1 MDKHMQPMSKPY
13 LQGIQHIC
21 AFIAVFLLNFPTAI
35 GVTGLQIPS
44 LTSEKVATQDPIEV
58 ELQELADL
66 IEKIRPLIVL
76 EGSACEDLKE
86 LVADSQTQ
94 EACMGWDSDEDISQ
108 QMDKLE
114 VKDEEDKDVDMSME
128 GILEPIGRKYF
139 PKWLQQ
145 VKNYS
150 RTHQDRKWNDNYVDA
165 KDASPTKLAKDAK
178 LIQEAMKGDK
188 SHTTI
193 LCVALRDRHGHIKK
207 FAFCNSAIMPS
218 SCRDKAES
226 LGYAV
231 IKAEQ
236 SHAEGQF
243 LQFLHKRARINPG
256 LYTHIVAMGCS
267 KLHCPECD
275 LVLQLVLGS
284 NYKAISAAIGAVT
297 EDITQL
303 EIQEEHEPADD
314 NFTIT
319 RNASIHCTIQ
329 SGEGAA
335 RKDLSEKF
343 YMPDGLKELIEQ
355 QTEPRC
361 RLQVIGNSRYSKSK
375 KRR

>member
-1 MDKHMQPMSKPY
+1 MGKHMQPISKRY
-13 LQGIQHIC
+13 LQGIQYIC
-21 AFIAVFLLNFPTAI
+21 AFIAAFLLNLPIAI
-35 GVTGLQIPS
+35 GVTGLQIP
-44 LTSEKVATQDPIEV
+44 LLVRDEVATQDPIEV

-66 IEKIRPLIVL
+66 VEKLRPIIVL
-76 EGSACEDLKE
+76 KESACEDLKE

-94 EACMGWDSDEDISQ
+94 EACMGWDSDEDISP
-108 QMDKLE
+108 
-114 VKDEEDKDVDMSME
+114 KDDVQGLDESVQE
-128 GILEPIGRKYF
+128 GINL
-139 PKWLQQ
+139 
-145 VKNYS
+145 VKAKFSPSSDWSQKIFNYS
-150 RTHQDRKWNDNYVDA
+150 RRRSKEWRANNYVDA
-165 KDASPTKLAKDAK
+165 QDTSPKQLAKDAK
-178 LIQEAMKGDK
+178 LIQEAIRGDK
-188 SHTTI
+188 SFTTI
-193 LCVALRDRHGHIKK
+193 LCVALRDKHGHIKK
-207 FAFCNSAIMPS
+207 FAFCNSEFMPP

-243 LQFLHKRARINPG
+243 LQFLYKRAIINSG

-275 LVLQLVLGS
+275 LVLKLVLGS
-284 NYKAISAAIGAVT
+284 NYKAISAAIGTVT

-303 EIQEEHEPADD
+303 QIPEEHELADD

-329 SGEGAA
+329 SGEAAA
-335 RKDLSEKF
+335 RQDLSEKF
-343 YMPDGLKELIEQ
+343 YMPDGLKALIEQ
-355 QTEPRC
+355 QIEPRR
-361 RLQVIGNSRYSKSK
+361 RLQVIGNSRYSKSN

>member
-1 MDKHMQPMSKPY
+1 MNKYIKHV
-13 LQGIQHIC
+13 C
-21 AFIAVFLLNFPTAI
+21 TFTAAFLLNFPIAR

-44 LTSEKVATQDPIEV
+44 LISEKVATQDPIEV

-66 IEKIRPLIVL
+66 VEKLRPIIVL
-76 EGSACEDLKE
+76 KESACEDLKE

-114 VKDEEDKDVDMSME
+114 VKDEEDKDVDTSMR
-128 GILEPIGRKYF
+128 GALEDTEEPL

-150 RTHQDRKWNDNYVDA
+150 RTQKDRKWRNNYVDA
-165 KDASPTKLAKDAK
+165 QDTSPKQLAKDAK
-178 LIQEAMKGDK
+178 LIQEAIRGDK
-188 SHTTI
+188 SFTTI
-193 LCVALRDRHGHIKK
+193 LCVALRDKHGHIKK
-207 FAFCNSAIMPS
+207 FAFCNSEFMPP

-226 LGYAV
+226 LGYAI

-243 LQFLHKRARINPG
+243 LQFLYKRAIINSG

-284 NYKAISAAIGAVT
+284 NYKAISAAIGTVT

-303 EIQEEHEPADD
+303 EIQEEHDPADT

-329 SGEGAA
+329 SGEQAA
-335 RKDLSEKF
+335 RTDLSEKF
-343 YMPDGLKELIEQ
+343 YMPDGLKALIEQ
-355 QTEPRC
+355 QIEPRR